1 MIRYNL
7 RYRGPFEYDKLVLS
21 VFQFSNLTKFLE
33 QDIQAGGIG
42 ILGDKQKEIES
53 LLNDLGGEH
62 GLLSNILVMSMR
74 MKR

>member
-1 MIRYNL
+1 MIHYNL

-21 VFQFSNLTKFLE
+21 IFQFFNLTKFLE

>member
-21 VFQFSNLTKFLE
+21 IFQFSNLTKFLE
-33 QDIQAGGIG
+33 RDIQSDDIG
-42 ILGDKQKEIES
+42 ILGNRQEEIEN
-53 LLNDLGGEH
+53 LLKNLGGEH

-74 MKR
+74 MKK

>member
-21 VFQFSNLTKFLE
+21 IFQFSNLTKFLE
-33 QDIQAGGIG
+33 RDIQSDGIG
-42 ILGDKQKEIES
+42 ILGNRQEEIEN
-53 LLNDLGGEH
+53 LLKNLGGEH

-74 MKR
+74 MKK

>member
-21 VFQFSNLTKFLE
+21 IFQFSNLTKFLE
-33 QDIQAGGIG
+33 RDIQAGGIG
-42 ILGDKQKEIES
+42 VLGDRQEEIEN
-53 LLNDLGGEH
+53 LLKNLGGEH

-74 MKR
+74 MKK